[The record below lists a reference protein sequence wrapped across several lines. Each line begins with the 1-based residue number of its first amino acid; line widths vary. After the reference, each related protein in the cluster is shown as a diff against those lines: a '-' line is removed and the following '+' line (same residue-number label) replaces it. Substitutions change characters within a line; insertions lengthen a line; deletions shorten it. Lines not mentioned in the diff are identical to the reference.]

1 MTVLLADIWI
11 DDITVATGPTPAD
24 PSGAVGAAVPDA
36 GRAGPAYL
44 KVKKAGTSTVRIWA
58 QDTEGDWTVLDTAAL
73 ATTKDELIRITDGS
87 AFVRLAA
94 QPTVGAN
101 ITTSFGFGQS
111 SRGF

>member
-1 MTVLLADIWI
+1 MTVLLADIWV

-24 PSGAVGAAVPDA
+24 PTGAAGAAVPDA

-44 KVKKAGTSTVRIWA
+44 KVVKTATSTVRIWA
-58 QDTEGDWTVLDTAAL
+58 RDTEGDWSVLDTVAL
-73 ATTKDELIRITDGS
+73 ATTKNEIIRITDGS

-111 SRGF
+111 PRGF